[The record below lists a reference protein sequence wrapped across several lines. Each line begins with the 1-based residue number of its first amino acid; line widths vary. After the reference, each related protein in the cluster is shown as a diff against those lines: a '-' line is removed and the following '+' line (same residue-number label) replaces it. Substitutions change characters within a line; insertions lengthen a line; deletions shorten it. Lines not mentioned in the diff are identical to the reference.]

1 MTLSSLTLRVVEAHV
16 EATRDEL
23 TVATHNVGLLLRER
37 TLSRHVF
44 VDVMITRNS
53 HGDDIGD
60 IDDTAHGRH
69 VGHRR
74 CKATLRW
81 GSSEIRCSSK
91 EERSAAS
98 GRRHGARRNW
108 CAMTIGR
115 RYGLAR
121 MYILRQTADHTAN
134 A

>member
-37 TLSRHVF
+37 TLARHVF
-44 VDVMITRNS
+44 VDVMITCNS
-53 HGDDIGD
+53 HGDDT
-60 IDDTAHGRH
+60 DDTAHGHH
-69 VGHRR
+69 VEHRR

-81 GSSEIRCSSK
+81 GSMEIRCSSK
-91 EERSAAS
+91 EERSAAC
-98 GRRHGARRNW
+98 GRRHGARRDW

-115 RYGLAR
+115 RDGLAR